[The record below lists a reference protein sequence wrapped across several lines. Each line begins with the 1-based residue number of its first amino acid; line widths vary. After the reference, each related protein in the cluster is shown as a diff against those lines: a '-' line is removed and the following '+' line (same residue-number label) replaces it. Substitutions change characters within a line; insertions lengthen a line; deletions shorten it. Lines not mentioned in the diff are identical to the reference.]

1 MRITFVLPDDN
12 PSGGVRVVAIYAE
25 RLRQRG
31 HTVCVVST
39 RPQRTTIR
47 DAMRMLI
54 KQGRWPFRSRSEGSY
69 FDGLAVEH
77 RVLRHAGPLTDA
89 DVPEAD
95 IIVAT
100 WWKTAEWIWAL
111 SPSRGRRVHFMQ
123 HYESWS
129 APPEVIDAVYHLPIP
144 KIVLTDWLRDLVRE
158 RFLQEPLALVPNS
171 VDLEVFSAPPRGKQ
185 PAPTIG
191 MTYFT
196 IHEKGSDN
204 SIRAFEMA
212 RREEPSLR
220 MISMGYVPEA
230 AGLRLPVGTEF
241 HYLPPQPMIPRI
253 YASCDAWLFGSRTEG
268 FGLPILEAMA
278 CRTPV
283 IGTPA
288 GAAPE
293 LLNKNG
299 GGILIPAEDP
309 QAMADAILRIVR
321 LNDGQWRE
329 LSERAFATVASYTWD
344 DATGRFESALKS
356 VASGDQALTP
366 CMLK

>member
-25 RLRQRG
+25 RLRRRG

-39 RPQRTTIR
+39 RPQRQSIR
-47 DAMRMLI
+47 DAMRTLI
-54 KQGRWPFRSRSEGSY
+54 KKGRWPFRARAETSY
-69 FDGLAVEH
+69 FDGLEVEH
-77 RVLRHAGPLTDA
+77 RVLPHTGPLTDA

-111 SPSRGRRVHFMQ
+111 APSRGRRVHFMQ

-129 APPEVIDAVYHLPIP
+129 APPEVIDAVYQLPIP

-158 RFLQEPLALVPNS
+158 RFFQEPLALVPNS
-171 VDLEVFSAPPRGKQ
+171 VDLGLFTAPPRGKHST
-185 PAPTIG
+185 PTIG

-196 IHEKGSDN
+196 IAEKGSDI
-204 SIRAFEMA
+204 SIRAVELA
-212 RREEPSLR
+212 RREAPSLR
-220 MISMGYVPEA
+220 LISMGYVPVAPE
-230 AGLRLPVGTEF
+230 LPLPDGTEF
-241 HYLPPQPMIPRI
+241 HHLPPQSMLPRI
-253 YASCDAWLFGSRTEG
+253 YANCDAWLFGSRTEG

-293 LLNKNG
+293 LLKKG
-299 GGILIPAEDP
+299 GGILVPQEDP
-309 QAMADAILRIVR
+309 QAMADAILQIARMH
-321 LNDGQWRE
+321 DASWRA
-329 LSERAFATVASYTWD
+329 LSDRAFATVASYTWD
-344 DATGRFESALKS
+344 DATDRFELALKAA
-356 VASGDQALTP
+356 ASGDSALTP
-366 CMLK
+366 CALT